1 MSRLVVVSNRIAV
14 PDGSKASAGGLAVGI
29 LDALKTTGGLWFGWN
44 GEISAIGE
52 EDSEEIDIVKQEGI
66 TYASFPLNQNDYDLY
81 YCQFSNT
88 VIWPAFHYRLDLVQ
102 FQREAWDG
110 YSHVNE
116 LLAERLLPLIE
127 PDDILW
133 IHDYHLLPFAAE
145 LRKRGV
151 NNRIG
156 FFLHIPFPTP
166 EIFNALPPHKELLE
180 MLSDYDLL
188 GFQTENDRQA
198 FLECMAMLTQVQ
210 HKGPKRHR
218 AFGNTFAT
226 EVYPI
231 GIEPDSIKEM
241 AEGPLPP
248 KMVAMKRELGD
259 AKNIIACERLD
270 YSKGLP
276 ERFLAYEALLENYPQ
291 HRGKIRYSQIAPTS
305 RGDVQAYQDIRHQ
318 LETEAGRINGKYGT
332 LGWTPLYY
340 LNQHF
345 DRRLLMKIFRLT
357 DVALITPLRDGMNLV
372 AKEYV
377 AAQDPEDPGVLVL
390 SRFAGAANELTSALI
405 VNPYDRDEVAAAL
418 DKALTMSR
426 TERISR
432 YNDMMT
438 ILRKNDISAWREN
451 FLHDLRAI
459 TPRSEDG
466 KTDNKVA
473 TFQRLA

>member
-14 PDGSKASAGGLAVGI
+14 PDGSKVSAGGLTVGI
-29 LDALKTTGGLWFGWN
+29 VDALKTTGGVWYGWN
-44 GEISAIGE
+44 GNINEIGE
-52 EDSEEIDIVKQEGI
+52 DDDELSMLEQDGI
-66 TYASFPLNQNDYDLY
+66 TYASFGLNQNDYDLY
-81 YCQFSNT
+81 YLQFSNA
-88 VIWPAFHYRLDLVQ
+88 VLWPAFHYRLDLVN
-102 FQREAWDG
+102 FQREAWEG
-110 YSHVNE
+110 YSRVNK
-116 LLAERLLPLIE
+116 LLAQRLLPLLK
-127 PDDILW
+127 PDDVLW

-145 LRKRGV
+145 LRELGV
-151 NNRIG
+151 TNRIG

-166 EIFNALPPHKELLE
+166 EIFNALPPHAELLE
-180 MLSDYDLL
+180 MMCDYDLL
-188 GFQTENDRQA
+188 GFQTESDRIA
-198 FLECMAMLTQVQ
+198 FLECVSLLTSLQTEGKQ
-210 HKGPKRHR
+210 HR
-218 AFGNTFAT
+218 AFGNRFAT

-248 KMVAMKRELGD
+248 KMVAMKRDLGD
-259 AKNIIACERLD
+259 AQNIIACERLD

-276 ERFLAYEALLENYPQ
+276 ERFLAYEALLENFPQ

-305 RGDVQAYQDIRHQ
+305 RGDVEAYQDIRHQ

-357 DVALITPLRDGMNLV
+357 DIGLVTPLRDGMNLV

-377 AAQDPEDPGVLVL
+377 AAQDPDDPGVLVL

-418 DKALTMSR
+418 DRALTMSR

-432 YNDMMT
+432 YNDMMAV
-438 ILRKNDISAWREN
+438 LRQNDIAHWRQSY
-451 FLHDLRAI
+451 LQDLQALK
-459 TPRSEDG
+459 PRSKQENEE
-466 KTDNKVA
+466 KKVVSF
-473 TFQRLA
+473 TRLA

>member
-14 PDGSKASAGGLAVGI
+14 PDGTKASAGGLTVGI
-29 LDALKTTGGLWFGWN
+29 VDALKTTGGLWFGWN
-44 GEISAIGE
+44 GEINEIGE
-52 EDSEEIDIVKQEGI
+52 DDEDMDLFEQDNV
-66 TYASFPLNQNDYDLY
+66 TYASFGLNQNDYDLY
-81 YCQFSNT
+81 YLQFSNA
-88 VIWPAFHYRLDLVQ
+88 VLWPAFHYRLDLVN

-110 YSHVNE
+110 YCNVNT
-116 LLAERLLPLIE
+116 LLANRLLPLLK
-127 PDDILW
+127 PDDVLW
-133 IHDYHLLPFAAE
+133 IHDYHLLPFAAA
-145 LRKRGV
+145 LRKLGV

-166 EIFNALPPHKELLE
+166 EIFNALPPHNELLE
-180 MLSDYDLL
+180 MMCDYDLL
-188 GFQTENDRQA
+188 GFQTESDRTA
-198 FLECMAMLTQVQ
+198 FLECLSLMTQLQ
-210 HKGPKRHR
+210 TKGKQHR
-218 AFGNTFAT
+218 AFGNNFAT

-248 KMVAMKRELGD
+248 KMAAMKKDLGE

-276 ERFLAYEALLENYPQ
+276 ERFLAYEALLENYPE
-291 HRGKIRYSQIAPTS
+291 HHGKIRYSQIAPTS

-357 DVALITPLRDGMNLV
+357 DIGLVTPLRDGMNLV

-377 AAQDPEDPGVLVL
+377 AAQDPNDPGVLIL

-418 DKALTMSR
+418 NQAATMPLN
-426 TERISR
+426 ERISR
-432 YNDMMT
+432 YNDMMAV
-438 ILRKNDISAWREN
+438 LRRNDISHWRKSY
-451 FLHDLRAI
+451 LKDLEAVELR
-459 TPRSEDG
+459 TPEQG
-466 KTDNKVA
+466 EANKVA
-473 TFQRLA
+473 TFPRLA

>member
-14 PDGSKASAGGLAVGI
+14 PDGSKTSAGGLTVGI
-29 LDALKTTGGLWFGWN
+29 MDALKTTGGLWFGWN
-44 GEISAIGE
+44 GDINETGE
-52 EDSEEIDIVKQEGI
+52 ESEEMNLFEQDNV
-66 TYASFPLNQNDYDLY
+66 TYASFALNQQDYDLY
-81 YCQFSNT
+81 YLQFSNA
-88 VIWPAFHYRLDLVQ
+88 VIWPAFHYRLDLVN
-102 FQREAWDG
+102 FQREAWEG
-110 YSHVNE
+110 YCDVNTM
-116 LLAERLLPLIE
+116 LAERLLPLLK
-127 PDDILW
+127 PDDVLW
-133 IHDYHLLPFAAE
+133 IHDYHLLPFAAA
-145 LRKRGV
+145 LRKLGV

-166 EIFNALPPHKELLE
+166 EIFNALPPHNELLE
-180 MLSDYDLL
+180 MLCEYDLL
-188 GFQTENDRQA
+188 GFQTESDRTA
-198 FLECMAMLTQVQ
+198 FLECLSLLTQVQ
-210 HKGPKRHR
+210 SDGKKHR
-218 AFGNTFAT
+218 AFGNNFAT

-248 KMVAMKRELGD
+248 KMAAMKRELGD

-276 ERFLAYEALLENYPQ
+276 ERFLAYEALLENYPE
-291 HRGKIRYSQIAPTS
+291 HRGNIRYSQIAPTS

-357 DVALITPLRDGMNLV
+357 DIGLVTPLRDGMNLV

-418 DKALTMSR
+418 NQAATMPLN
-426 TERISR
+426 ERISR
-432 YNDMMT
+432 YNDMMAV
-438 ILRKNDISAWREN
+438 LRQNDITHWRKSY
-451 FLHDLRAI
+451 LKDLLAI
-459 TPRSEDG
+459 PARTKEQG
-466 KTDNKVA
+466 EANKVA
-473 TFQRLA
+473 TFPRLA

>member
-14 PDGSKASAGGLAVGI
+14 PDGSKVSAGGLTVGI
-29 LDALKTTGGLWFGWN
+29 VDALKSTGGVWYGWN
-44 GEISAIGE
+44 GNINEIGE
-52 EDSEEIDIVKQEGI
+52 EDDELSMLEQDGI
-66 TYASFPLNQNDYDLY
+66 TYASFGLNQNDYDLY
-81 YCQFSNT
+81 YLQFSNA
-88 VIWPAFHYRLDLVQ
+88 VLWPAFHYRLDLVN
-102 FQREAWDG
+102 FQREAWEG
-110 YSHVNE
+110 YSRVNKQ
-116 LLAERLLPLIE
+116 LAQRLLPLLK
-127 PDDILW
+127 PDDVLW

-145 LRKRGV
+145 LRELGV
-151 NNRIG
+151 TNRIG

-166 EIFNALPPHKELLE
+166 EIFNALPPHAALLE
-180 MLSDYDLL
+180 MMCDYDLL
-188 GFQTENDRQA
+188 GFQTESDRIA
-198 FLECMAMLTQVQ
+198 FLECVSLLTSLQTDGKQ
-210 HKGPKRHR
+210 HR
-218 AFGNTFAT
+218 AFGNRFST

-248 KMVAMKRELGD
+248 KMVAMKKDLGD
-259 AKNIIACERLD
+259 AQNIIACERLD

-276 ERFLAYEALLENYPQ
+276 ERFLAYEALLENFPQ

-357 DVALITPLRDGMNLV
+357 DIGLVTPLRDGMNLV

-377 AAQDPEDPGVLVL
+377 AAQDPDDPGVLVL

-418 DKALTMSR
+418 DRALTMSR

-432 YNDMMT
+432 YNDMMAV
-438 ILRKNDISAWREN
+438 LRQNDITHWRKSY
-451 FLHDLRAI
+451 LQDLLALK
-459 TPRSEDG
+459 PRSERESEE
-466 KTDNKVA
+466 KKVVSF
-473 TFQRLA
+473 TRLA

>member
-14 PDGSKASAGGLAVGI
+14 PDGSTASAGGLAVGI

-44 GEISAIGE
+44 GEISAISE
-52 EDSEEIDIVKQEGI
+52 EDDEEIDIVKQEGI

-110 YSHVNE
+110 YCHVNE

-180 MLSDYDLL
+180 MLCDYDLL

-198 FLECMAMLTQVQ
+198 FLECMALLTQVQ
-210 HKGPKRHR
+210 HKGPKLHR

-231 GIEPDSIKEM
+231 GIEPNSIKEM

-248 KMVAMKRELGD
+248 KMAAMKRELGD

-357 DVALITPLRDGMNLV
+357 DVALVTPLRDGMNLV

-377 AAQDPEDPGVLVL
+377 AAQNPEDPGVLVL

-438 ILRKNDISAWREN
+438 VLRKNDISHWRES
-451 FLHDLRAI
+451 FLQDLRAI

-466 KTDNKVA
+466 KADNKVA